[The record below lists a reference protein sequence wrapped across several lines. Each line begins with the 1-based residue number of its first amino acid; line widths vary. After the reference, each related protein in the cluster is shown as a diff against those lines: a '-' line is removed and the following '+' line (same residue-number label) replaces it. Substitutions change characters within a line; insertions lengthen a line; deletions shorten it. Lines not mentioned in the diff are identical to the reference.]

1 MTNITKPTLK
11 WVGGKTKQKYLISD
25 ALSLLQSKNNQT
37 FDYYEPFF
45 GGGSIFFHLKD
56 LGLIDSAYLN
66 DAIPQLV
73 SYYEMISD
81 RKNLETFI
89 EQCEEIEVKFN
100 KLLSK
105 KERPVSEYKAL
116 VSEFNSI
123 WVKEKIDSETEE
135 STNQNKYIQIN
146 PKTKKQKI
154 RSAVLMQAIN
164 KLCFNGMFRVNG
176 NNQFNVPIGSYKK
189 VNIVDTE
196 NLINASLYLSNAQIT
211 CTSYKEVIENI
222 KKKNANK

>member
-11 WVGGKTKQKYLISD
+11 WVGGKTKLKHLISD

-73 SYYEMISD
+73 SYYEIISD
-81 RKNLETFI
+81 RKNLGTFI

-100 KLLSK
+100 KLLSQ
-105 KERPVSEYKAL
+105 KERPVSEYKSL

-123 WVKEKIDSETEE
+123 
-135 STNQNKYIQIN
+135 
-146 PKTKKQKI
+146 
-154 RSAVLMQAIN
+154 L
-164 KLCFNGMFRVNG
+164 
-176 NNQFNVPIGSYKK
+176 
-189 VNIVDTE
+189 
-196 NLINASLYLSNAQIT
+196 
-211 CTSYKEVIENI
+211 
-222 KKKNANK
+222 